1 MKKTLAALAVL
12 GAFAAGSAYAADV
25 TLYGYVDLGLMYQ
38 HADADDGTDA
48 TDSFTMSPGN
58 QSGNRFGLKGTEDL
72 GNGYS
77 VGFVLENGF
86 SADDGKLAQGSRLF
100 GREAQVHVTGPW
112 GELAF
117 GRMGQLTSGNGS
129 YGLAGNLSPF
139 GASWA
144 GSVELSTYM
153 VGAQRMDNMVTY
165 KSPTFAGVNVYAQYS
180 FDNNTKDSWT
190 DGVNKGEA
198 QLDALG
204 NAEGKTT
211 SNRYAG
217 IGATYG
223 NGGLNLVATA
233 DWYNWSANNEMTAGK
248 EWTRTKDLD
257 DGYAFTLGGSYDF
270 GVARAYLAGQY
281 FDNMLRNSSTGDSPD
296 AYSKIGLGTSGYI
309 KGYAF
314 MAGVDAPVFGGT
326 AMFALGYASTE
337 DADVAPKAEKAESD
351 RFGAAIGYTYNLSK
365 RTNLYGVASWYQ
377 DSIDNEVSTESKT
390 GYRDRDPQN
399 YMFVVGL
406 RHRF

>member
-25 TLYGYVDLGLMYQ
+25 TLYGIVDLGLTYQ
-38 HADADDGTDA
+38 HSDKDDGTDA
-48 TDSFTMSPGN
+48 TDSFTMSSGN
-58 QSGNRFGLKGTEDL
+58 QSGSRFGLKGTEDL

-86 SADDGKLAQGSRLF
+86 SADDGKLGNNGRLF

-129 YGLAGNLSPF
+129 YGIAGNMSPF

-190 DGVNKGEA
+190 DADGK
-198 QLDALG
+198 LG
-204 NAEGKTT
+204 NDEGKAT

-233 DWYNWSANNEMTAGK
+233 DWYNWSNNAEADASVNKFDAG
-248 EWTRTKDLD
+248 WDID

-270 GVARAYLAGQY
+270 GVVRAYLSGQY
-281 FDNMLRNSSTGDSPD
+281 FDNMLMKSSTGTDVTD
-296 AYSKIGLGTSGYI
+296 TYAKIGTGTSGFI
-309 KGYAF
+309 QGYAF

-337 DADVAPKAEKAESD
+337 DAVVKTGAKKAESD

-377 DSIDNEVSTESKT
+377 DSIDNEAYAKSET
-390 GYRDRDPQN
+390 GYRDRDPQT
-399 YMFVVGL
+399 YQVVVGL

>member
-25 TLYGYVDLGLMYQ
+25 TLYGYVDLGLKYS
-38 HADADDGTDA
+38 HVDADIAGQDA
-48 TDSFTMSPGN
+48 TDKLEMAAGN

-86 SADDGKLAQGSRLF
+86 SADDGKLAQNSRLF

-129 YGLAGNLSPF
+129 YGLTGNMTPF

-144 GSVELSTYM
+144 GTPEMSTFM

-165 KSPTFAGVNVYAQYS
+165 KSPTFAGVTVYAQYS

-190 DGVNKGEA
+190 GADTKAIAHN
-198 QLDALG
+198 
-204 NAEGKTT
+204 EGKAT

-233 DWYNWSANNEMTAGK
+233 DWYNWSNNNELDADTSKKFDAG
-248 EWTRTKDLD
+248 WDID

-270 GVARAYLAGQY
+270 SVVRTYLAGQY
-281 FDNMLRNSSTGDSPD
+281 FDNMLMNSSTGDSID
-296 AYSKIGLGTSGYI
+296 KYAVIGQGTSGYI

-337 DADVAPKAEKAESD
+337 DAAVMNGAEKAESD
-351 RFGAAIGYTYNLSK
+351 RFGVGIGYTYNLSK

-377 DSIDNEVSTESKT
+377 DSIDSEKVTSNNETT
-390 GYRDRDPQN
+390 YRDRDPQT
-399 YMFVVGL
+399 YQVIVGL